1 MLDGAGGERMP
12 DGQPNGK
19 PNGEPNS
26 EPLVLLGVRRGKRE
40 KLMQAA
46 RQALGLPAA
55 VVVDWAE
62 WLDQPALLT
71 ASLAERPCV
80 FKIDSPGDDARL
92 HGMLIRQGCEALGIG
107 MSRLPDRGEI
117 SVSGEWFAGFTLALQ
132 RVAAE
137 LSALSH
143 VKVMNA
149 PHELLLMMDKL
160 ACQQHFTARGIP
172 IPRLLGPIEGYA
184 HLRAVLDEHHLN
196 QVFLKTRYGSSAS
209 GVVAYRRNS
218 RGAEQATSSADLV
231 QGEGGP
237 RLYNVKRLR
246 SYNAQPDIVHLIDL
260 LAGQQTYAEA
270 WIPKPR
276 HGNGHYD
283 VRVVTLGGQPA
294 HRVARVGTR
303 MMTNLHLD
311 NQRAD
316 VASLLGE
323 KDHAALEQT
332 ARAAAATFPQS
343 HVIGLDMVVRKGH
356 AHVLEANAF
365 GDLLPKLLW
374 QGHDTYAAQLR
385 TFSSHEA

>member
-1 MLDGAGGERMP
+1 MAPLSEP
-12 DGQPNGK
+12 DGK
-19 PNGEPNS
+19 PNGEPNG
-26 EPLVLLGVRRGKRE
+26 EPFILLGVRGGKRE

-46 RQALGLPAA
+46 RQALGLPTA

-62 WLDQPALLT
+62 WLEQPALLT
-71 ASLAERPCV
+71 AALSARPCV

-92 HGMLIRQGCEALGIG
+92 HGMLMHQGSAALGRG
-107 MSRLPDRGEI
+107 VPRLPDTGEI
-117 SVSGEWFAGFTLALQ
+117 AVSGAWFAGFSLALQ
-132 RVAAE
+132 RVEAE
-137 LSALSH
+137 LAALPH
-143 VKVMNA
+143 VQVMNT
-149 PHELLLMMDKL
+149 PRELLLMTDKL
-160 ACQQHFTARGIP
+160 ACQQHFAARGIP
-172 IPRLLGPIEGYA
+172 IPRLLGPVEGYA
-184 HLRAVLDEHHLN
+184 HLRAVLDEHGLN

-231 QGEGGP
+231 RGEGGA

-246 SYNAQPDIVHLIDL
+246 SYNAQADIVQLIDL
-260 LAGQQTYAEA
+260 LADQQTYAEA
-270 WIPKPR
+270 WMPKPR
-276 HGNGHYD
+276 LGDGHYD

-316 VASLLGE
+316 VAGLLGE

-343 HVIGLDMVVRKGH
+343 HVIGLDIVVRKGR

-374 QGHDTYAAQLR
+374 QGQDTYAAQLQNCA
-385 TFSSHEA
+385 SHEA

>member
-12 DGQPNGK
+12 DGKPNGK
-19 PNGEPNS
+19 PNGEP
-26 EPLVLLGVRRGKRE
+26 LVLLGVRGGKRE

-71 ASLAERPCV
+71 ASLAQRPCV

-92 HGMLIRQGCEALGIG
+92 HGMLIRQGCKVLGIG
-107 MSRLPDRGEI
+107 MSRLPDLGEI
-117 SVSGEWFAGFTLALQ
+117 SVSGEWFSGFTQALQ

-137 LSALSH
+137 LSALPH

-149 PHELLLMMDKL
+149 PHELLLMTDKL
-160 ACQQHFTARGIP
+160 ACQQHFAARGIP

-246 SYNAQPDIVHLIDL
+246 SYNAQPDIVQLVDL
-260 LAGQQTYAEA
+260 LAGQETYAEA

-276 HGNGHYD
+276 HGDGHYD

-332 ARAAAATFPQS
+332 ARAAAATFSQS
-343 HVIGLDMVVRKGH
+343 HVIGLDIVVRKGH

-374 QGHDTYAAQLR
+374 QGHDTYAAQLQS
-385 TFSSHEA
+385 FSSHEA